1 MTNVASDSVSTGGF
15 ANEQLA
21 EWQTSG
27 KGGTTEGGQ
36 AYDRSSLFGEKI
48 VQNLHGVR
56 TPMLAKEGSMWVAT
70 NVPGTP
76 IVDPN
81 ASGFVAT
88 TPAMVLF
95 NNNPTGGAWIYPVRF
110 KHVAT
115 AAGTS
120 STTWDVQWIIDTG
133 NRYTSGGTA
142 LTPVNVNPNVLSTKT
157 GAVIHFGAVTAPA
170 ANASRIVYADRV
182 RTVIKVIGDETIFEF
197 GGSTPMSVGM
207 PTDGTLQLSKVC
219 QVPAIALPPQCSLL
233 YYEYGASQ
241 GTAAQ
246 FDMLVLEYA
255 ER

>member
-1 MTNVASDSVSTGGF
+1 
-15 ANEQLA
+15 
-21 EWQTSG
+21 
-27 KGGTTEGGQ
+27 
-36 AYDRSSLFGEKI
+36 
-48 VQNLHGVR
+48 
-56 TPMLAKEGSMWVAT
+56 
-70 NVPGTP
+70 VPGTA

-95 NNNPTGGAWIYPVRF
+95 NSNPTGGAWIYPIRF

-120 STTWDVQWIIDTG
+120 STNWDVQWLIDTG
-133 NRYTSGGTA
+133 NRWTSGGTL
-142 LTPVNVNPNVLSTKT
+142 LTVTNPNLNVPTTKS

-170 ANASRIVYADRV
+170 ANASRIIYADRV

-197 GGSTPMSVGM
+197 GNTATKSVGM
-207 PTDGTLQLSKVC
+207 PTDGTLQLSKTC
-219 QVPAIALPPQCSLL
+219 SVPAIALPPQCSLL

-246 FDMLVLEYA
+246 FDMLVLEYV